1 MSDLYLI
8 PPGTVLTAKGDGAAV
23 RVPAPGKTYLLTLN
37 ITKIVEQEALDV
49 SVWGS
54 VDGAAW
60 EAKPLAVFPQ
70 KFYAGQ
76 QPLLLDLSQRSDVQS
91 VRAHWEVNRWGRG
104 SETPMFEVSLQMRE
118 VPAEVLRETMA
129 EAGAR
134 R

>member
-1 MSDLYLI
+1 
-8 PPGTVLTAKGDGAAV
+8 
-23 RVPAPGKTYLLTLN
+23 
-37 ITKIVEQEALDV
+37 
-49 SVWGS
+49 
-54 VDGAAW
+54 
-60 EAKPLAVFPQ
+60 
-70 KFYAGQ
+70 
-76 QPLLLDLSQRSDVQS
+76 VQS